1 MKVLSKSQILKFN
14 QKRILLNVYSIF
26 LVSVCLFVITSPL
39 MLIAAILVKATSPGP
54 VIYKQT
60 RITLDQR
67 EFSILKFRT
76 MSATAKQNQVQCYL
90 QSNDSRVTTVG
101 KYLRALRIDELP
113 QLINVIRGDM
123 SMSDRLNDHSLL
135 INLIRKTR
143 ITIYVTMYV
152 RGLLAMPSLWE
163 VC

>member
-1 MKVLSKSQILKFN
+1 
-14 QKRILLNVYSIF
+14 
-26 LVSVCLFVITSPL
+26 

-76 MSATAKQNQVQCYL
+76 MSATAEAKSGPVL
-90 QSNDSRVTTVG
+90 STSNDSRVTIVG

-113 QLINVIRGDM
+113 QLINVIRGICPL
-123 SMSDRLNDHSLL
+123 SDHVLNDHSLL

-152 RGLLAMPSLWE
+152 RGLLAMPKFMGSMLLTTI
-163 VC
+163 VN